1 MSDKLLKAVYGSDKT
16 PLIFGSVEIPCYV
29 LEDGTRVL
37 SRSGIQ
43 KAIGY
48 TGRSGEMLT
57 RLVTEKHGF
66 PSQIVAG
73 VQHPIPFKRLTA
85 GGTQPASNG
94 HEATL
99 FIDICNAIID
109 LDRAGRLNETQR
121 QYAFFADIIIRSVAK
136 VGIVALIDE
145 VTGYQHDVNR
155 AKNELQTLLSKLL
168 LSEQAKWIKT
178 FPDEFF
184 EMIFKMRHWDWT
196 KAAKR
201 PQVIGHYI
209 NDFVYSRIAPAL
221 LSELQKKNPVNED
234 TGNRKSKHHQWL
246 TPDLGHPKLK
256 EHLAGVLAL
265 GRASGYDWVTFLH
278 LLDRSYPKFGH
289 TMKILFPG
297 DVIKSEKLKPQQPN
311 LSDFN
316 NKLKTA
322 LNYNPKNKE

>member
-1 MSDKLLKAVYGSDKT
+1 MSKGQELQKAVYGSDKT
-16 PLIFGSVEIPCYV
+16 PLIFGAVEIPCYI

-57 RLVTEKHGF
+57 RLVTEKNGF
-66 PSQIVAG
+66 PADIVAG
-73 VQHPIPFKRLTA
+73 VQHPIPFKRLDA
-85 GGTQPASNG
+85 GGSQPATNG
-94 HEATL
+94 HDALL

-109 LDRAGRLNETQR
+109 LNRAGVLNETQQ
-121 QYAFFADIIIRSVAK
+121 QYAYFADVIVRSVAK

-145 VTGYQHDVNR
+145 VTGYQQDVNR
-155 AKNELQTLLSKLL
+155 AKNELQLLLSKLL

-184 EMIFKMRHWDWT
+184 EMIFKMKRWDWT
-196 KAAKR
+196 KAAKK

-209 NDFVYSRIAPAL
+209 NDFVYSRIAPVL
-221 LSELQKKNPVNED
+221 LDELKRKNPVIEE
-234 TGNRKSKHHQWL
+234 TGNRRSKHHQWL

-256 EHLAGVLAL
+256 EHLAGVMAL
-265 GRASGYDWVTFLH
+265 GRASGYDWVTFLRM
-278 LLDRSYPKFGH
+278 LDRSYPKFGH

-297 DVIKSEKLKPQQPN
+297 EDLQTKTKKIPQSEFGKLLGAVARAGKPE
-311 LSDFN
+311 
-316 NKLKTA
+316 K
-322 LNYNPKNKE
+322 